1 MGKSAVII
9 HAFAAYHKYLETAD
23 LQSVFLILSCQL
35 KFGKKFCPEYLSML
49 PIGYMMIKSTKTKG
63 EFK

>member
-9 HAFAAYHKYLETAD
+9 RAFAAYHKYLETAD

-35 KFGKKFCPEYLSML
+35 KFGKKFC
-49 PIGYMMIKSTKTKG
+49 
-63 EFK
+63 F